1 MHKLASNNVN
11 KLRLVPW
18 GENIALID
26 GNRLFLFP
34 YDEDHTY
41 WSSQYGTDWD
51 YPQVNPSSLHYMATN
66 ISQNIR
72 FYNYPNPVRDGFT
85 TFRFFGIN
93 ETLDPKICIFDI
105 EGTLIKTIV
114 PDNLNF
120 QVNEFNEIPV
130 TLNNY
135 NTGVYFAELKD
146 GDKSL
151 SIIKVAIIK

>member
-1 MHKLASNNVN
+1 M
-11 KLRLVPW
+11 
-18 GENIALID
+18 
-26 GNRLFLFP
+26 
-34 YDEDHTY
+34 
-41 WSSQYGTDWD
+41 
-51 YPQVNPSSLHYMATN
+51 
-66 ISQNIR
+66 
-72 FYNYPNPVRDGFT
+72 
-85 TFRFFGIN
+85 N
-93 ETLDPKICIFDI
+93 ELKARAPKICIFDI

-135 NTGVYFAELKD
+135 NTAVYFPELKD